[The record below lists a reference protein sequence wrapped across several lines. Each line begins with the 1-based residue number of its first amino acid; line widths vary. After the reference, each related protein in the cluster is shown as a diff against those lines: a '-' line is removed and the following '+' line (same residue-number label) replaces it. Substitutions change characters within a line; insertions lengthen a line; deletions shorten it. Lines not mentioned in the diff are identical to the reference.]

1 MHPFVADWGYV
12 QGRIIPKPIFGFPE
26 TFMAQYFRTMDAKSA
41 KRVISRWLTVFKIPL
56 FMQLLQKIEIAFSS
70 RQSFIRSMT
79 RRNLA
84 Q

>member
-1 MHPFVADWGYV
+1 
-12 QGRIIPKPIFGFPE
+12 
-26 TFMAQYFRTMDAKSA
+26 MAQYFRTMDAKTA
-41 KRVISRWLTVFKIPL
+41 KRVISRWLMAFKIPL
-56 FMQLLQKIEIAFSS
+56 SVQLLQKIEIAFSS